1 MNRRTLLRS
10 SVSVASL
17 SAISGCSSLGGSG
30 PFTVIIDYNGQWSG
44 SVGSEDGQRSV
55 QGSGRGEFEIEGDVV
70 SAVAQKRDARSGRLT
85 VSIASGNNVLKRQ
98 STTAQYGTVSV
109 SHRKGGDDEVSQDRS
124 SQDGGNNQQSLPTV
138 EFNIVIGYDGP
149 WSGTIRAKQAAIK
162 NIEGSGNALYRVE
175 NESILVTVQKE
186 DDGERELT
194 VVLGI
199 GEDPMRSKSTTE
211 PGGEVSVRL
220 YSNSKDEIP
229 DE

>member
-17 SAISGCSSLGGSG
+17 AAISGCSSLGGSG
-30 PFTVIIDYNGQWSG
+30 PFTVTIDYNGQWSG

-55 QGSGRGEFEIEGDVV
+55 QGSGRREFEIEGDVV

-124 SQDGGNNQQSLPTV
+124 SQDGGNNQQSLTNV
-138 EFNIVIGYDGP
+138 EFTIVIGYDGP
-149 WSGTIRAKQAAIK
+149 WSGTVHATSIN
-162 NIEGSGNALYRVE
+162 NIEGTGNASYQVE
-175 NESILVTVQKE
+175 NESILVTAQKE
-186 DDGERELT
+186 DNSEEELR